1 MKTSHILAVIV
12 TLTGALATSLIAS
25 PAFAAKTVYRCEDG
39 GKTVYSDDACA
50 SAQKSRKV
58 NVDDKRTPAER
69 AAAIAAVKRNTDLNR
84 QSARERLAAD
94 RINVK
99 REAAMAAKA
108 RRDAAK
114 KASASKPKRV
124 IKAQKMRTAG

>member
-12 TLTGALATSLIAS
+12 TLTGALAVAPT
-25 PAFAAKTVYRCEDG
+25 FAAKTVYRCEDG

-124 IKAQKMRTAG
+124 IKAQKMPTAG